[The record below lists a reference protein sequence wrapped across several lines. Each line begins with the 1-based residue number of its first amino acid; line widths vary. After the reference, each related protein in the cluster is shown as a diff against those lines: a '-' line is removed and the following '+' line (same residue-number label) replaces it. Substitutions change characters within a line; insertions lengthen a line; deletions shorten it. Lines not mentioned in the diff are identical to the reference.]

1 MDEKFYR
8 TVIQMLDDT
17 ITVYQELLDLYKEK
31 KQALLTPKNNE
42 ILRVVDEKI
51 LAHINTVKNVN
62 EKREEFCKENDIEPA
77 KISTLIELA
86 SKDNKEFEEIL
97 SEQKVK
103 INEVAQ
109 EIALIEKTNVE
120 LIKHGLIMSDKLL
133 DIIISAA
140 MPQTVNYDMH
150 GKNVDTSELSIS
162 SIVEDA

>member
-62 EKREEFCKENDIEPA
+62 EKREEFCKENDIESA

-97 SEQKVK
+97 FEQKVK

-140 MPQTVNYDMH
+140 MPQTDNYDMH
-150 GKNVDTSELSIS
+150 GKNIDTSELSIS

>member
-8 TVIQMLDDT
+8 TVIQMLDNT

-86 SKDNKEFEEIL
+86 SKDNNEFEEIL

-140 MPQTVNYDMH
+140 MPQTDNYDMH
-150 GKNVDTSELSIS
+150 GKNIDTSELSIS

>member
-8 TVIQMLDDT
+8 TVTQMLDDT
-17 ITVYQELLDLYKEK
+17 INVYQELLELYKEK

-42 ILRVVDEKI
+42 ILRIVDEKI
-51 LAHINTVKNVN
+51 LAHANTVKKVN
-62 EKREEFCKENDIEPA
+62 DKREEFCKENDIAPA

-120 LIKHGLIMSDKLL
+120 LIKHSLIMSDKLL

-140 MPQTVNYDMH
+140 MPQTDNYDMH

>member
-77 KISTLIELA
+77 KISTLID
-86 SKDNKEFEEIL
+86 DN
-97 SEQKVK
+97 
-103 INEVAQ
+103 
-109 EIALIEKTNVE
+109 
-120 LIKHGLIMSDKLL
+120 G
-133 DIIISAA
+133 
-140 MPQTVNYDMH
+140 
-150 GKNVDTSELSIS
+150 
-162 SIVEDA
+162 

>member
-62 EKREEFCKENDIEPA
+62 EKREEFCKENDIDPA
-77 KISTLIELA
+77 KISTLIEFA
-86 SKDNKEFEEIL
+86 SNDNKEFEEIL

-140 MPQTVNYDMH
+140 MPQTDNYDKH
-150 GKNVDTSELSIS
+150 GKNIDTSELSIS

>member
-31 KQALLTPKNNE
+31 KQALLRPKNNE

-62 EKREEFCKENDIEPA
+62 EKREEFCKENDIDPA
-77 KISTLIELA
+77 KISTLIEFA

-140 MPQTVNYDMH
+140 MPQTDNYDMH
-150 GKNVDTSELSIS
+150 GKNIDTSELSIS

>member
-51 LAHINTVKNVN
+51 LAHINAVKNVN
-62 EKREEFCKENDIEPA
+62 EKREEFCKENDIDPA
-77 KISTLIELA
+77 KISTLIEFA

-140 MPQTVNYDMH
+140 MPQTDNYDMH
-150 GKNVDTSELSIS
+150 GKNIDTSELSIS

>member
-8 TVIQMLDDT
+8 TVTQMLDDT
-17 ITVYQELLDLYKEK
+17 IAVYQELLDLYKEK
-31 KQALLTPKNNE
+31 KKVLLTPKNSE
-42 ILRVVDEKI
+42 SLRIIDEKI
-51 LAHINTVKNVN
+51 LAHANTVKKVN
-62 EKREEFCKENDIEPA
+62 EKREEFCKENDISPA

-140 MPQTVNYDMH
+140 MPQKDNYDMH

>member
-62 EKREEFCKENDIEPA
+62 EKREEFCKENDIDPA
-77 KISTLIELA
+77 KISTLIEFA

-140 MPQTVNYDMH
+140 MPQTDNYDKH
-150 GKNVDTSELSIS
+150 GKNIDTSELSIS

>member
-62 EKREEFCKENDIEPA
+62 EKREEFCKENDIDPA
-77 KISTLIELA
+77 KISTLIEFA

-140 MPQTVNYDMH
+140 MPQTDNYDMH
-150 GKNVDTSELSIS
+150 GKNIDTSELSIS

>member
-77 KISTLIELA
+77 KISTLIEFA

-140 MPQTVNYDMH
+140 MPQTDNYDMH
-150 GKNVDTSELSIS
+150 GKNIDTSELSIS